1 MSDNNK
7 EPGMAYSMPKLHKIM
22 AILSFIFLVT
32 TIWVFLDDYMRP
44 WKAYQVEALKIKRR
58 HLEEQIKQAE
68 KDIDAKK
75 LAEMKEKLVK
85 SEEIVVSRK
94 EEIKKAEKELSEII
108 AKFKNQTIVNGILN
122 GQVGAANFKYES
134 SLAHDD
140 TKHAAK
146 YYKDLAA
153 LKVKFVKGKDD
164 LKLIQANEKVV
175 VQKIADLKK
184 EVTDTEKEIKDITNK
199 LNLLELAKKSTK
211 IDPVFVLRNLPFI
224 DFLDPTIKI
233 HQIVVNNVTDDRYF
247 RHVPKVD
254 RCITCHTFIDQP
266 GYEKEANPHRTHP
279 RLNEMVGLESKHP
292 MKQVGCTSCHGGEG
306 HRVHNFNS
314 AAHMPDSE
322 EQKKEWITKYN
333 WHEPHKIQQPM
344 LTKSQSEASCLKCH
358 QGVELI
364 PGATV
369 LNEGRM
375 AIEKYGCNGCHKID
389 GWEHKRKT
397 GPSLLKIAG
406 KVDKEWFK
414 SWVWEPK
421 AFNKHT
427 KMPAFFMQS
436 NNSKP
441 EFAKLNM
448 AEVNAI
454 AEYVWDKSKPY
465 EPNEKYTGGNAEKG
479 KELISEIGCMG
490 CHGVDGLEDN
500 SKKVKAYAGPWLSGL
515 GSKVKPDWL
524 VSWLKKPWHYQEDT
538 IMPSMRLTDQE
549 ANDIAA
555 YLLGLRNKQFEE
567 LKFAKFDPAAQDRVL
582 LDYYT
587 AFDTE
592 ASAKEKLAKMS
603 EREKTLE
610 LGRRS
615 IGKYGCY
622 SCHNVEGF
630 DGFSGIGPELTKVG
644 SKPVTQFG
652 FGIQHDVPHRRDAW
666 ITAHLI
672 RPSRWDDGIDK
683 VFKDLNKM
691 PNFYMS
697 EAEAKKITVALL
709 GQVSD
714 VVPLAGIKRLTAS
727 EALYH
732 DGMKVV
738 NNYGCTGCHQ
748 VDGLRGNI
756 LNMYTDDINQGP
768 PRLVNQG
775 HRVQTDWFYHFLGNV
790 EPIRPWVKVRMPS
803 FNLSTKDKNRIV
815 NGFQQGA
822 SQPTFTE
829 VAEEVK
835 WLPGEREEAV
845 KLFAAYNCVS
855 CHAGGFNNEPQLGP
869 NLYKASN
876 RLRPTW
882 IKAWLKNPQWIMPGT
897 SMPSFFGDDGK
908 TPIEADYFGG
918 DADKQIDAL
927 TKYVLELGLK
937 GGAR

>member
-1 MSDNNK
+1 MSENNK

-32 TIWVFLDDYMRP
+32 TLWVFLDDYMRP

-58 HLEEQIKQAE
+58 HLDEQMKEAAKE
-68 KDIDAKK
+68 IDATK
-75 LAEMKEKLVK
+75 LAQLQEKLK
-85 SEEIVVSRK
+85 KAEEIVASRK
-94 EEIKKAEKELSEII
+94 ADIEKAEAERKLVI
-108 AKFKNQTIVNGILN
+108 AKIKAQTITNGVLN
-122 GQVGAANFKYES
+122 GKVGAINFTYES
-134 SLAHDD
+134 SQANELPKKVTDKAFS
-140 TKHAAK
+140 KLSELKAA
-146 YYKDLAA
+146 
-153 LKVKFVKGKDD
+153 FVKGKDD
-164 LKLIQANEKVV
+164 LKAYQAEEKVIIT
-175 VQKIADLKK
+175 KIDDLKK
-184 EVTDTEKEIKDITNK
+184 EVTETEKEIKDITNK
-199 LNLLELAKKSTK
+199 LNLLELAKKSTD
-211 IDPVFVLRNLPFI
+211 ISPVFALRNLPFI

-247 RHVPKVD
+247 RQVPKVD

-279 RLNEMVGLESKHP
+279 RLNEMVGMESKHP

-306 HRVHNFNS
+306 HRVNDFNS
-314 AAHMPDSE
+314 AAHMPDNDK
-322 EQKKEWITKYN
+322 QMAEWITKYD
-333 WHEPHKIQQPM
+333 WHEPHKVPQPM
-344 LTKSQSEASCLKCH
+344 YTKSQSEASCVKCH

-375 AIEKYGCNGCHKID
+375 AIEKYGCNACHKIA
-389 GWEHKRKT
+389 GWEHKRKM
-397 GPSLLKIAG
+397 GPSLLKIAS

-465 EPNEKYTGGNAEKG
+465 EPNEKYKGGSPEKG
-479 KELISEIGCMG
+479 KELISQVGCLG
-490 CHGVDGLEDN
+490 CHGVDGLEDSSN
-500 SKKVKAYAGPWLSGL
+500 KVKAYAGPWLSGL

-549 ANDIAA
+549 ANDIAS
-555 YLLGLRNKQFEE
+555 YLLSLRNKQFEE
-567 LKFAKFDPAAQDRVL
+567 LTFAKLDLKDQDRVL

-587 AFDTE
+587 TFDTE
-592 ASAKEKLAKMS
+592 ASAKVKISKMDS
-603 EREKTLE
+603 REKTLE

-630 DGFSGIGPELTKVG
+630 DGQAGIGPELTKVG

-652 FGIQHDVPHRRDAW
+652 FGIHHEIPHRRDAW
-666 ITAHLI
+666 ITAHLQ
-672 RPSRWDDGIDK
+672 RPAMWDDGIDK

-697 EAEAKKITVALL
+697 ETEAKKIVVALL

-714 VVPLAGIKRLTAS
+714 VVPLSGVKRLTAS
-727 EALYH
+727 EAIYH

-738 NNYGCTGCHQ
+738 NKYGCVGCHQ
-748 VDGLRGNI
+748 IDGLRGNI
-756 LNMYTDDINQGP
+756 LNNYMDDINQGP
-768 PRLVNQG
+768 PRLVNEG

-790 EPIRPWVKVRMPS
+790 QPIRPWLQIRMPS
-803 FNLSTKDKNRIV
+803 FNLSTEEKNRIV
-815 NGFQQGA
+815 AGFQNGA
-822 SQPTFTE
+822 DQPTFTE
-829 VAEEVK
+829 PTEAVT
-835 WLPGEREEAV
+835 WFPGEKEETV
-845 KLFAAYNCVS
+845 KLWNALNCVS
-855 CHAGGFNNEPQLGP
+855 CHAGGFTKDTPLAP
-869 NLYKASN
+869 NLHLASK

-882 IKAWLKNPQWIMPGT
+882 IKKWITNPQWILPGT
-897 SMPSFFGDDGK
+897 SMPSFWGDDGK
-908 TPIEADYFGG
+908 TPIEAGYFGG
-918 DADKQIDAL
+918 DAEKQINAL
-927 TKYVLELGLK
+927 TKYVIELGQK
-937 GGAR
+937 